1 MSETKYQ
8 KLITSYHKHKPKFY
22 DHISLI
28 TQPLIDVQNATAK
41 LIDDFDLDKAVGVQL
56 DAVGLWV
63 GIGRKIATP
72 ITGVYFSL
80 DDEELGFD
88 AGLWRGRF
96 DAGGFTELDDD
107 TYRTIIRAKIAANHW
122 DGTTETLS
130 DVYQIIFPDGKT
142 KIFAVDNFDMTMSV
156 YITGERITPVMKAV
170 IELGYLDIKPST
182 VRIKNYTI
190 TTESGPLFGFDID
203 NEFISGF
210 DTGAWGTLLGA
221 THG

>member
-1 MSETKYQ
+1 MTETKYQ
-8 KLITSYHKHKPKFY
+8 RLIPSYNKHKPQFY

-28 TQPLIDVQNATAK
+28 TQPFVNIQNATNQQVT
-41 LIDDFDLDKAVGVQL
+41 DFDLDAAIGVQL

-63 GIGRKIATP
+63 GIGRTIATP

-80 DDEELGFD
+80 DDDVLGFD
-88 AGLWRGRF
+88 AGLWRGRYE
-96 DAGGFTELDDD
+96 AGGFTVLDDE

-130 DVYQIIFPDGKT
+130 DIYQKIFPDGKT

-156 YITGERITPVMKAV
+156 YITGNSITPVMKAV
-170 IELGYLDIKPST
+170 IEMGYLDIKPST

-190 TTESGPLFGFDID
+190 TTASGPIFGFDIQ
-203 NEFISGF
+203 NEFISGL
-210 DTGAWGTLLGA
+210 DTGAWGIPLGA
-221 THG
+221 SNG

>member
-1 MSETKYQ
+1 MPTLDVTDVLFDPEFCDT
-8 KLITSYHKHKPKFY
+8 
-22 DHISLI
+22 SLI
-28 TQPLIDVQNATAK
+28 VTRNQQTV
-41 LIDDFDLDKAVGVQL
+41 
-56 DAVGLWV
+56 
-63 GIGRKIATP
+63 
-72 ITGVYFSL
+72 
-80 DDEELGFD
+80 
-88 AGLWRGRF
+88 
-96 DAGGFTELDDD
+96 DDD
-107 TYRTIIRAKIAANHW
+107 GFATNAPVKMPFAGVVNHW

-156 YITGERITPVMKAV
+156 YITGDHITPVMKAV

-210 DTGAWGTLLGA
+210 DKGAWGTLLGA
-221 THG
+221 SHG